1 MMTQYKELKQ
11 RYTDFMLL
19 FRLGDFYELFLDD
32 AEKGARILSI
42 TLTSRQG
49 APMAGIPHH
58 AAESYIARLIQAGQ
72 KVAICEQM
80 EAPGKGKKLL
90 RRDVVRVVTPGTVTD
105 TAYLVGA
112 ANNFLLAVTRGRE
125 GTGVALVDV
134 STGEFWAG
142 EDAGA
147 QGAVGAEDGVLSA
160 ALLRRPSE
168 IVLPDTLRDASDL
181 LARLDATGTTL
192 SFCDVAAFGGRR
204 AVAELCTHFGVASLE
219 PFGVG
224 GLTIGLQAA
233 AGALAYLRATQGDA
247 LGHLTRLQRLHTGDA
262 LTLDATAVETLEL
275 VEASDGRA
283 RGSLFG
289 VLNETVTPMGA
300 RLLRQW
306 LLRPL
311 LDPDAIAARQD
322 AVETLVNAPA
332 VRDQL
337 RGLMRRVGD
346 VERLTSRAILGLAH
360 ARDLAGLR
368 SCLEPLEAIRSACA
382 ALAVDDADVRQPSD
396 AGGGPDE
403 GDGLPRSGAEGPH
416 RGMGGASTAGSPSPS
431 SGPPSASLLAHARHE
446 IAPLSEVRALLADA
460 LVDEPPLTL
469 HDGGLIR
476 ESWDERLSTL
486 VSEARDARAWI
497 AGLEERERARTGLSS
512 LRVRF
517 NRVFGYG
524 IEVTHAQAARVPGEY
539 VRRQTL
545 AGAERYV
552 TTELK
557 EYEAKVLGADERR
570 RRLEYE
576 LFDDVRRRVAEHA
589 GALLATARA
598 LARLDVLAA
607 LAEVAHAR
615 GHARPVVDRGDALVI
630 AEGRHPVLEAR
641 AEAPVTANDLALD
654 AAASIVILTGPNMA
668 GKSVYLRQTG
678 HIVVMAQMGAFVPA
692 REARIGVVDRLFTR
706 VGAQDNLSRG
716 QSTFLVEMV
725 ETATILNNVTPRSL
739 VLLDEVGRG
748 TSTFDGLAIAWAVV
762 ERLHEPPSGRAL
774 APSGRALE
782 RPGPASPKV
791 LFATHFHELTQLA
804 DRLPRVRN
812 FHVAV
817 REWNDEIIFLHKVR
831 AGSTDRSYG
840 IQVARLAGLP
850 APVIARAKALLSE
863 LEAAGHRRADAA
875 DAEQLGLFAAAPD
888 PIVAELAH
896 LDLAHLTPIEALNL
910 LVKWQAERAG
920 GRSPGARESR

>member
-1 MMTQYKELKQ
+1 MMAQYRELKR
-11 RYTDFMLL
+11 RYPDFLLL

-32 AEKGARILSI
+32 AEKGARLLSI

-58 AAESYIARLIQAGQ
+58 AAESYIARLVQAGQ
-72 KVAICEQM
+72 KIAICEQM

-105 TAYLVGA
+105 TAYLAGG
-112 ANNFLLAVTRGRE
+112 ANNFLLAVVRGRE

-142 EDAGA
+142 EDAAGD
-147 QGAVGAEDGVLSA
+147 DGVLAA

-168 IVLPDTLRDASDL
+168 VVLPDTLRDATPL
-181 LARLDATGTTL
+181 LERLAAGGATL
-192 SFCDVAAFGGRR
+192 SFCDPATFGGRR
-204 AVAELCTHFGVASLE
+204 AAADLCAHFGVATLE
-219 PFGVG
+219 PFGLGALTVG
-224 GLTIGLQAA
+224 VQAA
-233 AGALAYLRATQGDA
+233 AGALAYLRATQGEK

-262 LTLDATAVETLEL
+262 LALDATAVETLEL
-275 VEASDGRA
+275 LDAGGGRA
-283 RGSLFG
+283 RDSLFG
-289 VLNETVTPMGA
+289 VLDQTVTPMGA

-311 LDPDAIAARQD
+311 VDPDAIGARQD
-322 AVETLVNAPA
+322 AVEILANAPD
-332 VRDQL
+332 VRHVL
-337 RGLMRRVGD
+337 RGLLRRIGD
-346 VERLTSRAILGLAH
+346 VERLTSRAILGLGH
-360 ARDLAGLR
+360 ARDLVALR
-368 SCLEPLEAIRSACA
+368 GCLVPLDGVRTTCGALPSCAFIDA
-382 ALAVDDADVRQPSD
+382 ARD
-396 AGGGPDE
+396 
-403 GDGLPRSGAEGPH
+403 
-416 RGMGGASTAGSPSPS
+416 
-431 SGPPSASLLAHARHE
+431 E
-446 IAPLSEVRALLADA
+446 IAPLEELRALLTDA

-476 ESWDERLSTL
+476 EAWDERLRALSAE
-486 VSEARDARAWI
+486 SREAREWI

-524 IEVTHAQAARVPGEY
+524 IEVSHAQSSRVPAEY

-545 AGAERYV
+545 TGAERYV

-557 EYEAKVLGADERR
+557 EYEVKVLGADERR

-576 LFDDVRRRVAEHA
+576 LFDEVRRRVAEHA
-589 GALLATARA
+589 APLLATARA
-598 LARLDVLAA
+598 LARLDVFAA
-607 LAEVAHAR
+607 LAEVAHVR
-615 GHARPVVDRGDALVI
+615 GHTRPVVDRGERLSIVD
-630 AEGRHPVLEAR
+630 GRHPVLEAR
-641 AEAPVTANDLALD
+641 AEAPVTPNDVALD
-654 AAASIVILTGPNMA
+654 ADARIVILTGPNMA

-678 HIVVMAQMGAFVPA
+678 HIVIMAQMGAFVPA
-692 REARIGVVDRLFTR
+692 REARIGVIDRLFTR

-725 ETATILNNVTPRSL
+725 ETATILHNVTPRSL

-762 ERLHEPPSGRAL
+762 EHLHGRG
-774 APSGRALE
+774 PERAGAARE
-782 RPGPASPKV
+782 PASPKV

-804 DRLPRVRN
+804 DRLAGVRN

-831 AGSTDRSYG
+831 PGSTDRSYG

-850 APVIARAKALLSE
+850 PAVIARAKALLAE
-863 LEAAGHRRADAA
+863 LEAAGHRRT
-875 DAEQLGLFAAAPD
+875 DAEDAQQLGLFASAPD
-888 PIVAELAH
+888 PRLVELAH

-910 LVKWQAERAG
+910 LAKWQQG
-920 GRSPGARESR
+920 GNAS